1 MRPCVWRKGRNTK
14 RAVPPN
20 NLQDMCGIVGIW
32 QRRAG
37 SVGDRPDACAHRP
50 SRPRREGVWQDGRVA
65 FGHRRLSII
74 DLTEASSQPM
84 RHRMAPASSSTTE
97 RSITIANS
105 AGPSSG
111 RACNFAAGAT
121 PRFSLGA
128 PPFGPRPKRRSPQ
141 WDIRLRL
148 SRHAGTARC
157 ALPAT
162 SSASRTQ
169 SWRYQRRR
177 KRISPRAPL
186 M

>member
-20 NLQDMCGIVGIW
+20 NLQDMCEIVGIW

-37 SVGDRPDACAHRP
+37 SVGDRPDACAHRS
-50 SRPRREGVWQDGRVA
+50 SRPRRARRRVA

-74 DLTEASSQPM
+74 DLTEASGQPM

-111 RACNFAAGAT
+111 RACNFAARAI
-121 PRFSLGA
+121 PRFFSGRSTIRAPTEASLASMGC
-128 PPFGPRPKRRSPQ
+128 SPSP
-141 WDIRLRL
+141 ISTR
-148 SRHAGTARC
+148 GTARC

-177 KRISPRAPL
+177 ERISPRAPL